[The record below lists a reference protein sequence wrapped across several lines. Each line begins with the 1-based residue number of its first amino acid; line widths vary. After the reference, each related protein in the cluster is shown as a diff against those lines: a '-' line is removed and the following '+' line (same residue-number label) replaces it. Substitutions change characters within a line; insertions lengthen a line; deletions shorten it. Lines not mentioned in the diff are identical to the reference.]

1 MTLEEFNN
9 LYYNPIDPINIENF
23 RSYDDFLLF
32 KECLKLFN
40 PKDIYFQST
49 SLLIIQEDFFVE
61 MQRCNMFDRETYQS
75 IKNLYAFSNNKRWV
89 ITHLNKNRNLLYD
102 MQLIKFIKNLTEE
115 QINELKEAMEFL
127 MKMNA
132 IVTTEHRPDIK
143 SYKVTEDY
151 YSVVW
156 NLNLSY
162 IEKSLETFYV
172 IKNTI
177 NRLRFNE
184 IIKDGI

>member
-9 LYYNPIDPINIENF
+9 LYFNPMDPINIDKF

-40 PKDIYFQST
+40 PEDIYFQST

-61 MQRCNMFDRETYQS
+61 MQRCNMLDKETYQS
-75 IKNLYAFSNNKRWV
+75 IKDVYTFSDNKRWV

-102 MQLIKFIKNLTEE
+102 MQLIKCIKKLTEE
-115 QINELKEAMEFL
+115 QIDELKEAMEFL
-127 MKMNA
+127 MQTDA
-132 IVTTEHRPDIK
+132 VVTTDRPEIK
-143 SYKVTEDY
+143 SYKLTEDY

-156 NLNLSY
+156 NLNLSS
-162 IEKSLETFYV
+162 IEKSLEIFYV

-177 NRLRFNE
+177 NKLKFNE